1 MLDLRMLGAIVLVV
15 AALLVRTAVRPPAV
29 AVVASS
35 VRLGLRGSRLPRN
48 RGHRYA
54 SVAVLLETV
63 VVVAVAAIVVAAVVC
78 PPIVVVALLA
88 AAIVS
93 VPVVAAPI
101 VAAVPVAPVVPAA
114 VAAAVVTVPV
124 AASVAA
130 LIGENRRSGKRC
142 CCQDGHAETA
152 HVCLLVDWKRYV
164 CAIPSQDSIGRRDV
178 RLPIR

>member
-15 AALLVRTAVRPPAV
+15 SALLVRTAVRPPAV

-54 SVAVLLETV
+54 SVAVLLEA

-78 PPIVVVALLA
+78 PPIVGVALLA

-101 VAAVPVAPVVPAA
+101 VAAVPVAPVVPAS

-142 CCQDGHAETA
+142 CGQDGHAETA